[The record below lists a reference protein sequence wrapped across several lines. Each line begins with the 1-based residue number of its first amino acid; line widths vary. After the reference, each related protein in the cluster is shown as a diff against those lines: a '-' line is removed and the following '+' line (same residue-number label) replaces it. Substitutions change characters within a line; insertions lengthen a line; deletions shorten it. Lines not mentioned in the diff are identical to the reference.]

1 MAALLR
7 SSRLSKLGKNSDCFV
22 SVCSVERARNSY
34 HMWTQSTWTK
44 ARSRAKPSSRQWVE
58 SNSSSSNNSNRNNSN
73 SSSIGD
79 DHNFG
84 DGNDYLGIDYISAKN
99 NKTFN
104 FLIMS
109 TGSK

>member
-58 SNSSSSNNSNRNNSN
+58 SNSSSINNN

-79 DHNFG
+79 DHNID
-84 DGNDYLGIDYISAKN
+84 DGSDYLGIDYISAKN